1 MLLHETQ
8 NLVARDRHQFRV
20 VNCGRRWGKTT
31 LAIEEMKGK
40 ALYHP
45 RRIAYIAPTYQQAR
59 DIAWEQ
65 LKNELDPIIISV
77 NESRLELKVR
87 TRDNGESLIV
97 LRGWEAIDTLRGQYY
112 DFIVIDEV
120 ASMRNFWQ
128 QWEEVVRPTLVDKKG
143 EVLFISTPKG
153 FNHFYDLYNREL
165 DEKKGKDF
173 KSFTFTSYDNPHIPK
188 EELDKSRD
196 EMTED
201 SFSQEFLADFR
212 KLEGLVYKEFNR
224 SRHIFEDEPARIVD
238 YIAGVDFGYNH
249 PAAVIH
255 IKRDHDGTYWVVEE
269 WVKTKRTE
277 TQIANYASTCK
288 FNRVYPDPE
297 NPSAIQV
304 LNDHHL
310 PVMEVVKGKG
320 SIQTGINKVR
330 ELFKQNRLFIHKS
343 CINLIN
349 ELESYSYD
357 EEGSRHQEGLYPSEN
372 PIKQHDDALDA
383 LRYAISGSF
392 ELHVRPEEEEHAER
406 LMSRLKNVRPKG

>member
-1 MLLHETQ
+1 MLLHPSQIT
-8 NLVARDRHQFRV
+8 VAQDTHQFRV

-31 LAIEEMKGK
+31 LAIEEIKGK
-40 ALYHP
+40 ALYHA

-65 LKNELDPIIISV
+65 LKKELDPIILNV
-77 NESRLELKVR
+77 NESRLELKIR
-87 TRDNGESLIV
+87 TLDNQESLIV
-97 LRGWEAIDTLRGQYY
+97 LRGWEAIETLRGQYF
-112 DFIVIDEV
+112 DFVVIDEV

-128 QWEEVVRPTLVDKKG
+128 SWEEVVRPTLVDKQG
-143 EVLFISTPKG
+143 EVLFISTPRG

-173 KSFTFTSYDNPHIPK
+173 KSFTFTSFDNPHIPAV
-188 EELDKSRD
+188 ELEKSRA

-201 SFSQEFLADFR
+201 SFAQEFLADFR
-212 KLEGLVYKEFNR
+212 KTEGLVYKEFHR
-224 SRHIFEDEPARIVD
+224 GRHLFEDEPAKVVE
-238 YIAGVDFGYNH
+238 YIAGIDFGYNH

-255 IKRDHDGTYWVVEE
+255 LKRDHDGCYWVTEE
-269 WVKTKRTE
+269 WVKTHRTE
-277 TQIANYASTCK
+277 VQIATYAASCK

-320 SIQTGINKVR
+320 SIQTGINKIR
-330 ELFKQNRLFIHKS
+330 ELFKQNKLFVHKS

-357 EEGSRHQEGLYPSEN
+357 DPKSETEYASEN
-372 PIKQHDDALDA
+372 PLKMHDDALDA
-383 LRYAISGSF
+383 LRYAIMGTF
-392 ELHVRPEEEEHAER
+392 ELIVRPQEEEDAER
-406 LMSRLKNVRPKG
+406 RLSRLKNMGMRR